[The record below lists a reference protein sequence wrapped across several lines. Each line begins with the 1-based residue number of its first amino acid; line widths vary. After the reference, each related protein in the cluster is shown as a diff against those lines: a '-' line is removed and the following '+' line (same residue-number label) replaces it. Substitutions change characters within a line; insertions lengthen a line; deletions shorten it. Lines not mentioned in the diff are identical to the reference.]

1 MMLKGSDN
9 VYTLGGI
16 VSFGKGCA
24 APGYP
29 GVYTR
34 VSGEVSSIPAG
45 GARTVWKLTEWCAKM
60 LRQNAEDGDA
70 ILASLVFFF

>member
-24 APGYP
+24 APGSP

-34 VSGEVSSIPAG
+34 VSGEPFA
-45 GARTVWKLTEWCAKM
+45 TVAVYNGWSRGECSHIALLKW
-60 LRQNAEDGDA
+60 RD
-70 ILASLVFFF
+70 